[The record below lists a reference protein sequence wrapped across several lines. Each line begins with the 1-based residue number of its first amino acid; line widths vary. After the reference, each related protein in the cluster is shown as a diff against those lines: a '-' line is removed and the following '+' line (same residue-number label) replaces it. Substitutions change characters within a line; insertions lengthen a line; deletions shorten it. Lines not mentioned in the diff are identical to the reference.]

1 MIKRRNYEG
10 KWESIFW
17 RGSWVIIFCQEK
29 KECVWMSVT
38 GKLNLTRKMYHDV
51 VQYWMSI
58 YDFVLYI
65 LSDTSQYDCT
75 IHLTS
80 QIQVQTKLI
89 FRINLDLMFP
99 CEYDEEKGAAKL
111 GDLQVGDYGAELLIL
126 NG

>member
-1 MIKRRNYEG
+1 
-10 KWESIFW
+10 
-17 RGSWVIIFCQEK
+17 
-29 KECVWMSVT
+29 
-38 GKLNLTRKMYHDV
+38 
-51 VQYWMSI
+51 MSI

-99 CEYDEEKGAAKL
+99 CEYDKEKGAAKL